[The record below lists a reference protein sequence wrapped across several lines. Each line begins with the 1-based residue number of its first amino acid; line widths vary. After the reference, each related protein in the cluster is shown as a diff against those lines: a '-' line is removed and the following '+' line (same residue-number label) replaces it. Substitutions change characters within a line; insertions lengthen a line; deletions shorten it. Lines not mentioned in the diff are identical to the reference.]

1 MIMAFET
8 ALAEALERRTIR
20 VIQSLSPLHQPAD
33 RLPFLMTSAFL
44 EIYPSVLS
52 TGAMPLI
59 LARKQVHLAAAQY
72 DWENDAEQ
80 HLAEIMRPNSNPIFD
95 AWDDAWASLWGTY
108 DPNKQGSSAP
118 PPPNAK
124 PKPVPKAKSKG
135 FFGAVAKLLTEED
148 TATEPPVTEPDAPS
162 PTRPVLEG
170 LHDMMGHHA
179 EQHSYLPPRDD
190 DVAAIQDLIRVPAT
204 AVDKAWVELEQIH
217 RQEFR
222 PTNPSERARPGSLSE
237 ALTKWQY
244 SLPPRIGEFFVLK
257 AAIDLE
263 CCDSEYV
270 KRYIRH
276 SARSQEEGDKALP
289 YLADYQRAM
298 PTVLR

>member
-1 MIMAFET
+1 MAFET
-8 ALAEALERRTIR
+8 ALAEILERRTIR
-20 VIQSLSPLHQPAD
+20 VIQSLSPLQQPVD

-52 TGAMPLI
+52 TGAMPLM

-72 DWENDAEQ
+72 NWEQDAEQ
-80 HLAEIMRPNSNPIFD
+80 HLSEIMRPSNNPIFD
-95 AWDDAWASLWGTY
+95 AWDDAWANLWGTY
-108 DPNKQGSSAP
+108 DPNRRGPSSTP
-118 PPPNAK
+118 LPNAK
-124 PKPVPKAKSKG
+124 PKPAHKAKSKG
-135 FFGAVAKLLTEED
+135 LFGVVAKLLTEE
-148 TATEPPVTEPDAPS
+148 AAVTEPSDAEPDTS
-162 PTRPVLEG
+162 SSARPVLEG

-179 EQHSYLPPRDD
+179 EHHGYVPPRDD
-190 DVAAIQDLIRVPAT
+190 DVSAIQDLVRVPAT
-204 AVDKAWVELEQIH
+204 AVDKAWIELEQIH

-222 PTNPSERARPGSLSE
+222 PTNPTERARPGSLSE

-244 SLPPRIGEFFVLK
+244 SLPPRIGEFLVLK